1 MAIGIELAASGERP
15 PYSHTRTARRSAD
28 GEAAEAGR
36 TQVSSF
42 STQTLS
48 YRIDV
53 RRSKPQLLPTPPLP
67 HDGSMRA
74 DAPYSASLCLHY
86 VALLSHVIV
95 TAARHSTGY
104 LSLRQ

>member
-42 STQTLS
+42 STRALASLFAARPSTLS
-48 YRIDV
+48 VSTQPSVPAIVARARANRDV
-53 RRSKPQLLPTPPLP
+53 DVQCARFRKRLGCGAVLLQYT
-67 HDGSMRA
+67 
-74 DAPYSASLCLHY
+74 
-86 VALLSHVIV
+86 VAHV
-95 TAARHSTGY
+95 Y
-104 LSLRQ
+104 